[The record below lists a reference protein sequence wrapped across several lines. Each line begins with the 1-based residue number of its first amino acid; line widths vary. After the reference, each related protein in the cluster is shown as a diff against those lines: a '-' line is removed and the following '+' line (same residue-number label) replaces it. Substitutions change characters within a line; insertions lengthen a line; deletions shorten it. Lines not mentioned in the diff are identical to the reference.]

1 MPDQREILVFGSH
14 VYGSYIH
21 CERIP
26 RPGETVAGTG
36 YRPIVLD
43 DGGKGSNQAMC
54 VARLSG
60 KTSLVSA
67 IGTDRGGE
75 EGLAMLSAEGCDVS
89 RVLRS
94 PDLPTGVSL
103 AAIDSAGMSI
113 IITDPGAN
121 LMLTADAARSNEAVF
136 GQHRFCLLQFESPKD
151 GALEAARLA
160 SKHGARSMLTPGP
173 MVALDKEDLKGLD
186 IIIPNETEA
195 AELLGVEEISDYR
208 AAAREICARWGV
220 SNTIITCGSR
230 GAVAWWESA
239 LVEVPA
245 FKVDAKNTIGAGDA
259 FAASCALALCRG
271 LDISQAL
278 RFAAAVAAIS
288 VSAAGAPWASYPSL
302 VHVHDF
308 LAEFGEVLK
317 LPGAPTA

>member
-1 MPDQREILVFGSH
+1 MLDHREILVFGSH

-21 CERIP
+21 CDRIP

-36 YRPIVLD
+36 YRPMVLD

-54 VARLSG
+54 AARLTG

-67 IGTDRGGE
+67 IGTDTGGE
-75 EGLAMLSAEGCDVS
+75 DGLALLSAEGCDVS

-103 AAIDSAGMSI
+103 AAIDRVGMSI

-121 LMLTADAARSNEAVF
+121 LMLTADAAKRNEAAF
-136 GQHRFCLLQFESPKD
+136 GQHMFCLLQFESPKD

-160 SKHGARSMLTPGP
+160 KKHGTRSMLTPGP
-173 MVALDKEDLKGLD
+173 MVALDKDDLEGLD

-195 AELLGVEEISDYR
+195 AELLGVGEISDYR
-208 AAAREICARWGV
+208 AAAREICARWGIA
-220 SNTIITCGSR
+220 NTIITCGSR
-230 GAVAWWESA
+230 GAVAWWENA
-239 LVEVPA
+239 IVDVAA
-245 FKVDAKNTIGAGDA
+245 FNVDAKNTIGAGDA
-259 FAASCALALCRG
+259 FAASCALAICRG

-288 VSAAGAPWASYPSL
+288 VSAPSAPWASYPSL
-302 VHVHDF
+302 NHVHDF
-308 LAEFGEVLK
+308 LAEAGETVR
-317 LPGAPTA
+317 LPRTSAL